1 LIFEKAIAFVH
12 LTQNFA
18 PPDFSQPRD
27 NSHQIVIFSN
37 SVAALQRKGIITAYR
52 FSMALFLDPIC

>member
-18 PPDFSQPRD
+18 PP
-27 NSHQIVIFSN
+27 IFPN
-37 SVAALQRKGIITAYR
+37 PAITATR
-52 FSMALFLDPIC
+52 LSFFPIL